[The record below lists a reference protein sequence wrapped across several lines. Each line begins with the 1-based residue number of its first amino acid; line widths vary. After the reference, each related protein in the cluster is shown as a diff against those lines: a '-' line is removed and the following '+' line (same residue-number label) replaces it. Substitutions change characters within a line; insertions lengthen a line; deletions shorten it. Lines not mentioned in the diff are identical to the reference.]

1 MEFGFATCCFVTLG
15 TSGFVEG
22 VRGCPVPVHLEPW
35 FLLGL
40 VGPEDWGRSRLKNF
54 DSLFLFTGEGTEP

>member
-15 TSGFVEG
+15 TPGFVEG
-22 VRGCPVPVHLEPW
+22 ARGCPVHLELW
-35 FLLGL
+35 FLLRL

-54 DSLFLFTGEGTEP
+54 DFLFLFTGEGTEP